1 MDIHLSICLS
11 RAERDGML
19 FQQKKMINKQGLVSF
34 NLDRKGKKKQARSRN
49 MDHYAMQDYVS

>member
-1 MDIHLSICLS
+1 
-11 RAERDGML
+11 ML
-19 FQQKKMINKQGLVSF
+19 KQGRESWNAISAKKDDKQGLVSF